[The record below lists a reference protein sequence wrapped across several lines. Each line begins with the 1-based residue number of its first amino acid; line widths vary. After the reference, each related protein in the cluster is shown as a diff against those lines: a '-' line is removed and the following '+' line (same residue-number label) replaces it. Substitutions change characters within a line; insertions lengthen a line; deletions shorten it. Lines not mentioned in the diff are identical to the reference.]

1 MGKNMEKDITI
12 VIPAYEPDDKL
23 IALVEKLNNSLS
35 NPDIVVVDD
44 GSEDKIIFESLKN
57 YSNVILLCHEKN
69 KGKGAA
75 LKTAF
80 KYINDNMKERI
91 VVTADSDGQHSPND
105 IIKVYNFSKKYY
117 KSLILGSRA
126 FEGDV
131 PKKSMF
137 GNNVTRFLM
146 RMVFEHPF
154 NDTQT
159 GLRAFSSDLLPFL
172 LEIKGERYEY
182 EMNMLAE
189 AIKADIKIREV
200 KIETIYNDG
209 NKGTHFNPV
218 KDFTKI
224 TLSIL
229 KYTIPFFLSL
239 ILQILFYFIFS
250 YLISN
255 SFNPN
260 RELFVLSVILSN
272 FFALFCHMFISLTG
286 ICNGNRYVFKNIHNG
301 RKYLMTAFI
310 LIVISCGATF
320 MLCRIMDCNFLAFII
335 SDAFVILWC
344 MLFNYF
350 VVHRAKFEEE

>member
-1 MGKNMEKDITI
+1 MGENMEKDLTI

-23 IALVEKLNNSLS
+23 ITLVEQLNSSLDI
-35 NPDIVVVDD
+35 PDIIVVDD
-44 GSEDKIIFESLKN
+44 GSKDKNIFESLKK
-57 YSNVILLCHEKN
+57 YSNVILLCHEVN

-80 KYINDNMKERI
+80 KYIDDNMKERI
-91 VVTADSDGQHSPND
+91 VVTADSDGQHSPDD
-105 IIKVYNFSKKYY
+105 IVKVYNFSKKYN

-146 RMVFEHPF
+146 RLVFEHPF
-154 NDTQT
+154 LDTQT
-159 GLRAFSSDLLPFL
+159 GLRAFSSNLIPFL
-172 LEIKGERYEY
+172 LKIKGERYEY

-189 AIKADIKIREV
+189 AIKSDIKIREV
-200 KIETIYNDG
+200 KIKTIYNDG

-229 KYTIPFFLSL
+229 KYVVPFMLS
-239 ILQILFYFIFS
+239 IIAQILFYFIFS
-250 YLISN
+250 YLISH

-260 RELFVLSVILSN
+260 QEIFVISVLLSD
-272 FFALFCHMFISLTG
+272 FFAFFFHMLLSLTG
-286 ICNGNRYVFKNIHNG
+286 LCNGNTYIFKNIHMG
-301 RKYLMTAFI
+301 RKYLFTVFTLIALSCGFTFVFCKLLSCDFLSFI
-310 LIVISCGATF
+310 LADVAVI
-320 MLCRIMDCNFLAFII
+320 I
-335 SDAFVILWC
+335 WC

-350 VVHRAKFEEE
+350 VVHKAKFEEE

>member
-1 MGKNMEKDITI
+1 MEKDLTI

-23 IALVEKLNNSLS
+23 IGLVEQLNSSLE
-35 NPDIVVVDD
+35 NPDIVIVDD
-44 GSEDKIIFESLKN
+44 GSKDKKIFESLKN
-57 YSNVILLCHEKN
+57 YSNVILLCHEVN

-91 VVTADSDGQHSPND
+91 IVTADSDGQHAPKD
-105 IIKVYNFSKKYY
+105 IVKVYNFSKKYY

-137 GNNVTRFLM
+137 GNNVTRALM
-146 RMVFEHPF
+146 RMVFEYSF

-159 GLRAFSSDLLPFL
+159 GLRGFSSNLLPFL

-189 AIKADIKIREV
+189 ALKANIKIREI

-239 ILQILFYFIFS
+239 ILQIIFYFIFS
-250 YLISN
+250 YLIAH

-260 RELFVLSVILSN
+260 QEIFVMSVILSD

-310 LIVISCGATF
+310 LIAISCGATF
-320 MLCRIMDCNFLAFII
+320 VLCKLMDCDFLAFII

-344 MLFNYF
+344 ILFNYF
-350 VVHRAKFEEE
+350 VVHKAKFEEE